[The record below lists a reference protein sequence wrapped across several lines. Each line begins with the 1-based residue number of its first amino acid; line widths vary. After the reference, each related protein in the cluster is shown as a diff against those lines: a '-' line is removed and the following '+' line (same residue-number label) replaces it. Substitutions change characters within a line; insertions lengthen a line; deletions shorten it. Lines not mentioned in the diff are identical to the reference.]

1 MLVKIDNQELST
13 ESVQEIVIDQNLS
26 DIHSQYNK
34 GVDVDHKNE
43 CIRRKEVNLHQLIE
57 ALDNELLVR

>member
-1 MLVKIDNQELST
+1 MTIKSYQLCCI
-13 ESVQEIVIDQNLS
+13 QEIVKFLKLR
-26 DIHSQYNK
+26 DIHSQHNQ

-43 CIRRKEVNLHQLIE
+43 CIERKEANLHQLIE